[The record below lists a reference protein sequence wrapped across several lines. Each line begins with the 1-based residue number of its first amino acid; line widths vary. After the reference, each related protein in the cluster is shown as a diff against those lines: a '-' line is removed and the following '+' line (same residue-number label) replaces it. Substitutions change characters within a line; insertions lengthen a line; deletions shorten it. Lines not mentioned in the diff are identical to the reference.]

1 MCVFDIV
8 GIHFKL
14 LLINGLNIN
23 KKKYLCLYV
32 NIYIFFNEILKILLD
47 IHVLININESK
58 ITF

>member
-8 GIHFKL
+8 GVHFKL